1 MSDALTDTEFQQS
14 AETDKEAEQLSL
26 FINLDGF
33 EGPIDLLLSLAREQ
47 KVDLGKIAILPLAE
61 QYLAYI
67 ASAKKLNLEVAADY
81 LVMAAWLAF
90 LKSRYCCQTQNP
102 NRQKMSLI

>member
-1 MSDALTDTEFQQS
+1 MSDAFEEDQTSPATD
-14 AETDKEAEQLSL
+14 EQLSL
-26 FINLDGF
+26 FVNLDGF

-61 QYLAYI
+61 QYLRYI
-67 ASAKKLNLEVAADY
+67 ETARGLNLEIAADY

-90 LKSRYCCQTQNP
+90 LNRVCFCLTLSQ
-102 NRQKMSLI
+102 NRQMTSSI

>member
-14 AETDKEAEQLSL
+14 DKTDKEAEQLSL
-26 FINLDGF
+26 FVNLDGF

-90 LKSRYCCQTQNP
+90 FKVSAIIARPGTRTGRRCH
-102 NRQKMSLI
+102 